1 MFNNIFR
8 IIQISRLFIK
18 YDVDK
23 MLVSCG
29 SGKCKFYFYMLPW
42 NWFRKRHTDNIPIK
56 IRMMF
61 EELGPIFVKLGQ
73 VISTR
78 KDLLPDDVANEL
90 SKLQDNVKPFP
101 KEISM
106 KIIENELGDK
116 ITNIFSDFT
125 AEPLASASIAQV
137 HAAKLKSISGLPEMD
152 DGQDVIVKVVRPG
165 IHKAIEKDLLL
176 MKRIAVFLTSL
187 SDDFKRMHLI
197 ELVNDYEMLVY
208 DETDLIKESSNARK
222 IKANFK
228 DSKLIYIPEI
238 YWDYVTKNILVMERT
253 YATPVNDK
261 KELQKQG
268 INFEQ
273 LATNAVESFFIQV
286 FEHNFFHADM
296 HPGNIFIQ
304 KIENNVQFVLVDFG
318 IMGSLSNIDKKYL
331 AENFV
336 AFFNKD
342 YAKVARLHVECEW
355 VPKDTNISLLEKAIR
370 ENCESMQDK
379 SIEDVSLSDVILGLF
394 DTARKFKLEV
404 QPQLIL
410 MQKALLYTEGLG
422 REFHPKLDLWKTS
435 KPILEKW
442 MKKQKGI
449 TSILKTLKN
458 NSSEIIDLLPEMPGA
473 LRKIINL
480 INNDQLN
487 LDNSIKRLDMIER
500 SISKNTRRNYWMT
513 AILILSLFAIVI
525 TYLVHNNIYYQS
537 IYWYILVLTIII
549 VMLRPRKK

>member
-1 MFNNIFR
+1 MINNLIR
-8 IIQISRLFIK
+8 IIQIIYLFIK

-23 MLVSCG
+23 MLVDS
-29 SGKCKFYFYMLPW
+29 SNASSKFYFYILPW
-42 NWFRKRHTDNIPIK
+42 NWFRTKPVKNIPEKIK
-56 IRMMF
+56 MML

-78 KDLLPDDVANEL
+78 KDLLGDDVANEL
-90 SKLQDNVKPFP
+90 SKLQDHVKPFP

-106 KIIENELGDK
+106 RIIEEELGLK
-116 ITNIFSDFT
+116 INEVFSSFT
-125 AEPLASASIAQV
+125 PEPLASASIAQV
-137 HAAKLKSISGLPEMD
+137 HEAQLKNGK
-152 DGQDVIVKVVRPG
+152 DVIVKVVRPN
-165 IHKAIEKDLLL
+165 IKNEIERDLLL
-176 MKRIAVFLTSL
+176 MKRIAAYLTSL
-187 SDDFKRMHLI
+187 SDEFQRMHLI

-208 DETDLIKESSNARK
+208 DETDLIKESSNAKK
-222 IKANFK
+222 IKENFK

-238 YWDYVTKNILVMERT
+238 YWDYVTKNMLVMERT
-253 YATPVNDK
+253 FATPVNDK
-261 KELQKQG
+261 EELRRQG
-268 INFEQ
+268 IDFEQ

-304 KIENNVQFVLVDFG
+304 KIDNNVQFVLVDFG
-318 IMGSLSNIDKKYL
+318 IMGSLSNFDKKYL

-355 VPKDTNISLLEKAIR
+355 VPRDTNISLLEKAIR
-370 ENCESMQDK
+370 ENCESMLDK
-379 SIEDVSLSDVILGLF
+379 SIEEVSLSEVILGLF

-449 TSILKTLKN
+449 PSILKTLKN
-458 NSSEIIDLLPEMPGA
+458 NSSEIIDLLPEIPGA

-487 LDNSIKRLDMIER
+487 LDNNIKKLDMIEK

-513 AILILSLFAIVI
+513 AILIFSLFAIVV

-537 IYWYILVLTIII
+537 IYWYILILTIVI

>member
-1 MFNNIFR
+1 MLNNILR
-8 IIQISRLFIK
+8 ILQIARLFIK

-23 MLVSCG
+23 MLVNCG
-29 SGKCKFYFYMLPW
+29 SGRCKFYFYMLPW
-42 NWFRKRHTDNIPIK
+42 NWFRTRRIENIPLK

-78 KDLLPDDVANEL
+78 KDLLSDDIALEL

-101 KEISM
+101 KDISM
-106 KIIENELGDK
+106 QIIENELGDK
-116 ITNIFSDFT
+116 ISNIFNNFT

-137 HAAKLKSISGLPEMD
+137 HSAQLKNGKN
-152 DGQDVIVKVVRPG
+152 VIVKVVRPG

-176 MKRIAVFLTSL
+176 MKRIAEFLTSL

-197 ELVNDYEMLVY
+197 EVVNDYELLVY
-208 DETDLIKESSNARK
+208 DETDLIKESTNAKK
-222 IKANFK
+222 IRDNFK
-228 DSKLIYIPEI
+228 NSKLIYIPEI
-238 YWDYVTKNILVMERT
+238 YWNYVTRNILVMERT
-253 YATPVNDK
+253 YATPINDRE
-261 KELQKQG
+261 ELIRQG
-268 INFEQ
+268 IDFEK

-296 HPGNIFIQ
+296 HPGNIFVN
-304 KIENNVQFVLVDFG
+304 KIGNDVQFVLVDFG
-318 IMGSLSNIDKKYL
+318 IMGSLSTFDKRYL

-336 AFFNKD
+336 AFFNRD

-370 ENCESMQDK
+370 DNCESMLDK
-379 SIEDVSLSDVILGLF
+379 SIKDVSLSDIILGLF

-422 REFHPKLDLWKTS
+422 REFHPELDLWKTS

-442 MKKQKGI
+442 MNKQKGF
-449 TSILKTLKN
+449 SAALKNLKN
-458 NSSEIIDLLPEMPGA
+458 NYSDIVDLLPELPGA
-473 LRKIINL
+473 MRKVINL
-480 INNDQLN
+480 LNNDQLN
-487 LDNSIKRLDMIER
+487 LDRNLKKLEHIENSIFK
-500 SISKNTRRNYWMT
+500 STRRNYWMS
-513 AILILSLFAIVI
+513 AILIFTLFAITL
-525 TYLVHNNIYYQS
+525 TYLTINNILYQP
-537 IYWYILVLTIII
+537 IYLYILFFSILIII
-549 VMLRPRKK
+549 MRPRKK

>member
-1 MFNNIFR
+1 MLNNILR
-8 IIQISRLFIK
+8 ILQIARLFIK

-23 MLVSCG
+23 MLVNCG
-29 SGKCKFYFYMLPW
+29 SGRCKFYFYMLPW
-42 NWFRKRHTDNIPIK
+42 NWFRTRRIENIPLK

-78 KDLLPDDVANEL
+78 KDLLSDDIAFEL

-101 KEISM
+101 KDISM
-106 KIIENELGDK
+106 QIIENELGDK
-116 ITNIFSDFT
+116 ISNIFNNFT

-137 HAAKLKSISGLPEMD
+137 HSAQLKNGK
-152 DGQDVIVKVVRPG
+152 DVIVKVVRPG

-176 MKRIAVFLTSL
+176 MKRIAEFLTSL

-197 ELVNDYEMLVY
+197 EVVNDYELLVY
-208 DETDLIKESSNARK
+208 DETDLIKESTNAKK
-222 IKANFK
+222 IRDNFK
-228 DSKLIYIPEI
+228 NSKLIYIPEI
-238 YWDYVTKNILVMERT
+238 YWNYVTRNILVMERT
-253 YATPVNDK
+253 YATPINDRE
-261 KELQKQG
+261 ELIRQG
-268 INFEQ
+268 IDFEK

-296 HPGNIFIQ
+296 HPGNIFVD
-304 KIENNVQFVLVDFG
+304 KIGNDVQFVLVDFG
-318 IMGSLSNIDKKYL
+318 IMGSLSTFDKRYL

-336 AFFNKD
+336 AFFNRD

-370 ENCESMQDK
+370 DNCESMLDK
-379 SIEDVSLSDVILGLF
+379 SIKDVSLSDIILGLF

-422 REFHPKLDLWKTS
+422 REFHPELDLWKTS

-442 MKKQKGI
+442 MNKQKGF
-449 TSILKTLKN
+449 SAALKNLKN
-458 NSSEIIDLLPEMPGA
+458 NYSDIVDLLPELPGA
-473 LRKIINL
+473 MRKVINL
-480 INNDQLN
+480 LNNDQLN
-487 LDNSIKRLDMIER
+487 LDRNLKKLEHIENSIFK
-500 SISKNTRRNYWMT
+500 STRRNYWMS
-513 AILILSLFAIVI
+513 AILIFTLFAVTL
-525 TYLVHNNIYYQS
+525 TYLTINNIVYQP
-537 IYWYILVLTIII
+537 IYLYILFFSILIII
-549 VMLRPRKK
+549 MRPRKK

>member
-1 MFNNIFR
+1 MINNIIR
-8 IIQISRLFIK
+8 IIQIIYLFIK

-23 MLVSCG
+23 MLVDS
-29 SGKCKFYFYMLPW
+29 SNASSKFYFYILPW
-42 NWFRKRHTDNIPIK
+42 NWFRTKPVKNIPEKIK
-56 IRMMF
+56 MML

-78 KDLLPDDVANEL
+78 KDLLGDDVANEL
-90 SKLQDNVKPFP
+90 SKLQDHVKPFP

-106 KIIENELGDK
+106 RIIEEELGLK
-116 ITNIFSDFT
+116 INEVFSSFT
-125 AEPLASASIAQV
+125 PEPLASASIAQV
-137 HAAKLKSISGLPEMD
+137 HEAQLKNGK
-152 DGQDVIVKVVRPG
+152 DVIVKVVRPN
-165 IHKAIEKDLLL
+165 IKNEIERDLLL
-176 MKRIAVFLTSL
+176 MKRIAAYLTSL
-187 SDDFKRMHLI
+187 SDEFQRMHLI

-208 DETDLIKESSNARK
+208 DETDLIKESSNAKK
-222 IKANFK
+222 IKENFK

-238 YWDYVTKNILVMERT
+238 YWDYVTKNMLVMERT
-253 YATPVNDK
+253 FATPVNDK
-261 KELQKQG
+261 EELRKQG
-268 INFEQ
+268 IDFEQ

-304 KIENNVQFVLVDFG
+304 KIDNNVQFVLVDFG
-318 IMGSLSNIDKKYL
+318 IMGSLSNFDKKYL

-355 VPKDTNISLLEKAIR
+355 VPRDTNISLLEKAIR
-370 ENCESMQDK
+370 ENCESMLDK

-449 TSILKTLKN
+449 PSILKTLKN
-458 NSSEIIDLLPEMPGA
+458 NSSEIIDLLPEIPGA

-487 LDNSIKRLDMIER
+487 LDNNIKKLDMIEK

-513 AILILSLFAIVI
+513 AILIFSLFAIVV

-537 IYWYILVLTIII
+537 IYWYILILTIVI